1 MFFQYLEII
10 TFKILPLITY
20 IVFVLGIV
28 LKLSS
33 WVKRTYTIS
42 TKNNVLPLQKLTLP
56 IILQSLLSTI
66 LRYVL
71 QFKLLRSS
79 YKLWV
84 VSWIAFHIPILFIIF
99 GHLRGFGIWSLEWF
113 TWIASKEFL
122 AYILPTILGVMVMVA
137 LVTILVYRLIYLRPI
152 SSLGNYI
159 VLFLLILVITS
170 GDLMRFSSF
179 TLEEKIIVIP
189 PGFTL
194 RLEHTPNISLLVLH
208 SILVQVLVMYIPF
221 SPLLHIY
228 TSPFLMM
235 VNELKRIRM
244 SES

>member
-137 LVTILVYRLIYLRPI
+137 LITILVYRLIYLRPI

-194 RLEHTPNISLLVLH
+194 RLEHTPNISLLMLH

-228 TSPFLMM
+228 TSPFLMI

>member
-228 TSPFLMM
+228 TSPFLMI

>member
-66 LRYVL
+66 LRYIL

-137 LVTILVYRLIYLRPI
+137 LITILVYRLIYLRPI

-194 RLEHTPNISLLVLH
+194 RLEHTPNISLLMLH

-228 TSPFLMM
+228 TSPFLMI

>member
-1 MFFQYLEII
+1 
-10 TFKILPLITY
+10 
-20 IVFVLGIV
+20 
-28 LKLSS
+28 
-33 WVKRTYTIS
+33 
-42 TKNNVLPLQKLTLP
+42 
-56 IILQSLLSTI
+56 
-66 LRYVL
+66 
-71 QFKLLRSS
+71 
-79 YKLWV
+79 

-137 LVTILVYRLIYLRPI
+137 LITILVYRLIYLRPI

-194 RLEHTPNISLLVLH
+194 RLEHTPNISLLMLH

-228 TSPFLMM
+228 TSPFLMI